1 MKLSPRILMVL
12 NRRLDA
18 EFLRMECL
26 WAEYQRRR
34 NDERRAA
41 YIISLNRADRLSKL
55 IKNS

>member
-18 EFLRMECL
+18 EFLRMECA
-26 WAEYQRRR
+26 WAEYLRRR
-34 NDERRAA
+34 DDERRAT
-41 YIISLNRADRLSKL
+41 YIISLTRADRLSKL